1 MDTGEQVARPG
12 MMEWLSNFLRSDN
25 TGGVFYGWWLVA
37 IGVLIILVGRE
48 IGEAIGRTAY
58 MARLHDHVGIEPPW
72 NVAAIAGGVIIW
84 IGSMWAAGRGA
95 DRLGPRRMVQIG
107 LPLAGLP
114 ILFAAL
120 PVPGSMQFA
129 LPAMAA
135 IALIGAYLP
144 TVSVLNHWFRDR
156 LALALSLTLFGV
168 AVGRV
173 VFDWLL
179 SVLLLVVDW
188 QPVTVVTG
196 AVIVVVAFPLALLIR
211 NRPEE
216 WGERPDGMSPAP
228 AGSIPDYSWREAM
241 RSRQFWMLAAA
252 GAGVGSAATIGSVY
266 AWQVASQGSATF
278 EDIDKLGSFETL
290 TSMAGILI
298 GGLLSYRFPVRFVL
312 AGAGIVQTVGVALL
326 LAGYGASVA
335 GNGRLTG
342 SRFGDW
348 ARTGNCRGGHLFWS
362 EEFRDDR
369 RDVAVPRFDSTVGG
383 AARRW
388 LPPRLD
394 GRLHPGSGR
403 GRRHQF
409 DWRRLVPG
417 VGPAPVIAL
426 ATGRGPSDQLNRAIT
441 SSANSASVSDGAGF
455 GKTTKKYPMPASTYS
470 LTRSA
475 TCSGVPESVFRSR
488 SV

>member
-1 MDTGEQVARPG
+1 MMDTGEQVARPG

-120 PVPGSMQFA
+120 PVPGSMQLA

-156 LALALSLTLFGV
+156 LALALSLMIFGV
-168 AVGRV
+168 AIGRV

-179 SVLLLVVDW
+179 SVLLLVVEW

-196 AVIVVVAFPLALLIR
+196 AVIVVVAFPLALLVR

-216 WGERPDGMSPAP
+216 WGERPDGVLPEP

-326 LAGYGASVA
+326 LAGYGPALLETGVLLGLAA
-335 GNGRLTG
+335 GMGPALEI
-342 SRFGDW
+342 
-348 ARTGNCRGGHLFWS
+348 A
-362 EEFRDDR
+362 
-369 RDVAVPRFDSTVGG
+369 AVGIYF
-383 AARRW
+383 
-388 LPPRLD
+388 
-394 GRLHPGSGR
+394 
-403 GRRHQF
+403 GRRSF
-409 DWRRLVPG
+409 GMIAVTSLFVGSIVPG
-417 VGPAPVIAL
+417 VVLP
-426 ATGRGPSDQLNRAIT
+426 
-441 SSANSASVSDGAGF
+441 GAGYLRDLT
-455 GKTTKKYPMPASTYS
+455 GAYIPVAVGAAVISLIGAALYLALGQPRLSPSQQAEDPAIS
-470 LTRSA
+470 
-475 TCSGVPESVFRSR
+475 
-488 SV
+488 

>member
-58 MARLHDHVGIEPPW
+58 MAKLHDHVGIEPPW

-168 AVGRV
+168 AISRV

-179 SVLLLVVDW
+179 SVVLLVVDW
-188 QPVTVVTG
+188 QPVTVATG

-216 WGERPDGMSPAP
+216 WGERPDGVSPEP
-228 AGSIPDYSWREAM
+228 AGSTPDYSWRDAM

-252 GAGVGSAATIGSVY
+252 GACVGSAATIGSVY

-326 LAGYGASVA
+326 LAGYGPVLSETGVLLGVASGIGPA
-335 GNGRLTG
+335 LEI
-342 SRFGDW
+342 
-348 ARTGNCRGGHLFWS
+348 A
-362 EEFRDDR
+362 
-369 RDVAVPRFDSTVGG
+369 AVGIYF
-383 AARRW
+383 
-388 LPPRLD
+388 
-394 GRLHPGSGR
+394 
-403 GRRHQF
+403 GRRSF
-409 DWRRLVPG
+409 GMIVVTSLFVGSIVPG
-417 VGPAPVIAL
+417 VVLP
-426 ATGRGPSDQLNRAIT
+426 
-441 SSANSASVSDGAGF
+441 GAGYLRDLT
-455 GKTTKKYPMPASTYS
+455 GAYIPIAVGAAVISLIGAALYLALGQPRLSPSQQAEDPAIS
-470 LTRSA
+470 
-475 TCSGVPESVFRSR
+475 
-488 SV
+488 

>member
-1 MDTGEQVARPG
+1 MDTGEQVALPG

-58 MARLHDHVGIEPPW
+58 MARLHDHLGIEPPW
-72 NVAAIAGGVIIW
+72 NVAAIVGGVIIW

-120 PVPGSMQFA
+120 PVPGSMQLA

-144 TVSVLNHWFRDR
+144 MITALNRWFRDR

-168 AVGRV
+168 AISRV

-179 SVLLLVVDW
+179 SVVLLVVDW
-188 QPVTVVTG
+188 QPVTVATG

-216 WGERPDGMSPAP
+216 WGERPDGVSPAP

-241 RSRQFWMLAAA
+241 RSCQFWMLAAA
-252 GAGVGSAATIGSVY
+252 GACAGSAATIGSVY

-298 GGLLSYRFPVRFVL
+298 GGVLSYRFPVRFVL
-312 AGAGIVQTVGVALL
+312 AGAAIVQTLGVALL
-326 LAGYGASVA
+326 LVGYGPALLETGVLLGVA
-335 GNGRLTG
+335 AGIGPALEI
-342 SRFGDW
+342 
-348 ARTGNCRGGHLFWS
+348 A
-362 EEFRDDR
+362 
-369 RDVAVPRFDSTVGG
+369 AVGIYF
-383 AARRW
+383 
-388 LPPRLD
+388 
-394 GRLHPGSGR
+394 
-403 GRRHQF
+403 GRRSF
-409 DWRRLVPG
+409 GMIVVTSLFVGSIVPG
-417 VGPAPVIAL
+417 VVLP
-426 ATGRGPSDQLNRAIT
+426 
-441 SSANSASVSDGAGF
+441 GAGYLRDLT
-455 GKTTKKYPMPASTYS
+455 GAYIPVAVGAAVISLIGAALYLALGQPRLSPSQQAEDPAIS
-470 LTRSA
+470 
-475 TCSGVPESVFRSR
+475 
-488 SV
+488 

>member
-1 MDTGEQVARPG
+1 MMDTGEQVARPG

-120 PVPGSMQFA
+120 PVPGSMQLA

-156 LALALSLTLFGV
+156 LALALSLMIFGV
-168 AVGRV
+168 AIGRV

-179 SVLLLVVDW
+179 SVLLLVVEW

-216 WGERPDGMSPAP
+216 WGERPDGVSPAP

-326 LAGYGASVA
+326 LAGYGPALLETGVLLGLAA
-335 GNGRLTG
+335 GMGPALEIAAVGIYFGRRSFGMIVVTSLFVGSIVPSAALPGAGYLRDLTG
-342 SRFGDW
+342 
-348 ARTGNCRGGHLFWS
+348 AYIP
-362 EEFRDDR
+362 
-369 RDVAVPRFDSTVGG
+369 VAVG
-383 AARRW
+383 AAVIS
-388 LPPRLD
+388 LIGAALYLALGQPRLSPSQQAED
-394 GRLHPGSGR
+394 
-403 GRRHQF
+403 
-409 DWRRLVPG
+409 
-417 VGPAPVIAL
+417 PAI
-426 ATGRGPSDQLNRAIT
+426 S
-441 SSANSASVSDGAGF
+441 
-455 GKTTKKYPMPASTYS
+455 
-470 LTRSA
+470 
-475 TCSGVPESVFRSR
+475 
-488 SV
+488 

>member
-1 MDTGEQVARPG
+1 MMDPGEDVARPG

-25 TGGVFYGWWLVA
+25 TGGVFYGWRLVL
-37 IGVLIILVGRE
+37 IGILIILVGRE

-58 MARLHDHVGIEPPW
+58 AARLHDHVGIEPPW

-84 IGSMWAAGRGA
+84 IGSMWAAGRGV

-120 PVPGSMQFA
+120 PVPGSVQFA
-129 LPAMAA
+129 LPATAA

-188 QPVTVVTG
+188 QTVTVVTG

-228 AGSIPDYSWREAM
+228 AGSIPDYSWREAV
-241 RSRQFWMLAAA
+241 RSRQFWVLTA
-252 GAGVGSAATIGSVY
+252 GGACVGSAATIGSVY

-298 GGLLSYRFPVRFVL
+298 GGVLSYRFPVRFVL

-326 LAGYGASVA
+326 LAGYGPALLETGVLLGLAA
-335 GNGRLTG
+335 GMAPALEIAAVGIYFGRRSFGMIVVTALFVGSIVPSAALPGAGYLRDLTG
-342 SRFGDW
+342 
-348 ARTGNCRGGHLFWS
+348 AYIP
-362 EEFRDDR
+362 
-369 RDVAVPRFDSTVGG
+369 VAVG
-383 AARRW
+383 AAVIS
-388 LPPRLD
+388 LIGAALYLALGQPRLSPSQQAED
-394 GRLHPGSGR
+394 
-403 GRRHQF
+403 
-409 DWRRLVPG
+409 
-417 VGPAPVIAL
+417 PAI
-426 ATGRGPSDQLNRAIT
+426 S
-441 SSANSASVSDGAGF
+441 
-455 GKTTKKYPMPASTYS
+455 
-470 LTRSA
+470 
-475 TCSGVPESVFRSR
+475 
-488 SV
+488 